1 MSLMK
6 INHTINEIKKLS
18 AVIENLIKNYD
29 TDFQKFDSE
38 YEKVNDSI
46 QKRLDEADKKND
58 KHTFADIIEEEN
70 CYINP
75 IEDLKTLAQYQ
86 NELILVKHVALIER
100 MIIVMFQNIIEIM
113 NDQDCR
119 DQYFEANTH
128 FTDVC
133 KAVNEISKLTNKE
146 INIKKLP
153 FWYFYETMITIRHS
167 IAHGEPLFQMSYK
180 RIKKFNEKIDIINVY
195 SEINQNYSTGSPY
208 PSLPNPTNSDT
219 SNWYCHLSNEITNL
233 SALNNKFFDFVQEIR
248 EQYIMWGK
256 NNNISNHDL
265 YAKSRLDKH
274 P

>member
-1 MSLMK
+1 MSIMR
-6 INHTINEIKKLS
+6 ISHTITEIKKLS
-18 AVIENLIKNYD
+18 TVIENLIKNYA

-38 YEKVNDSI
+38 YEKVKDSI
-46 QKRLDEADKKND
+46 QKRLNEADKKNEND
-58 KHTFADIIEEEN
+58 TFADIIEEEN
-70 CYINP
+70 CYINS

-100 MIIVMFQNIIEIM
+100 MIIVIFQNITEIM
-113 NDQDCR
+113 N

-133 KAVNEISKLTNKE
+133 KAVNEISKLTNKK

-167 IAHGEPLFQMSYK
+167 IAHGEPLFQMSHK
-180 RIKKFNEKIDIINVY
+180 RIKKFNEEINIINVY
-195 SEINQNYSTGSPY
+195 SEINQNYSSERTY

-233 SALNNKFFDFVQEIR
+233 SALNNKFLRFAQEIR

-265 YAKSRLDKH
+265 YAKSRLDKK